1 MNYKLIA
8 IDMDG
13 TLLNNE
19 EKVSERNK
27 EAIMEATKKGVQVVV
42 STGRIFSSAIYFAK
56 LIKVVTPIIACNG
69 AYVSEYHRDNIIL
82 ENPIKN
88 KDLKNII
95 ETLEKNNLYYH
106 FYDNE
111 NFYTKDL
118 EYNSL
123 KYYEW
128 NKKQDEE
135 NKINIQIVENPLS
148 FVEKE
153 DIKVYK
159 IVVMDNDMER
169 IQNARI
175 ELSENKE
182 IEVVSSWHGSLDIM
196 YKGVSKGKALKQLC
210 NLYDISREE
219 VIAIGDNENDLSMLE
234 YAGTSVAME
243 NGIDIVKEYA
253 THVTDT
259 NDNDGVAKIIEKL
272 VL

>member
-1 MNYKLIA
+1 LKYKLIA

-27 EAIMEATKKGVQVVV
+27 KSIMEATKKGVQVVV
-42 STGRIFSSAIYFAK
+42 STGRIFSSATYFAK
-56 LIKVVTPIIACNG
+56 LIKVVTPIISCNG
-69 AYVSEYHRDNIIL
+69 AYVSEYHKDNIIL
-82 ENPIKN
+82 ENPIKKN
-88 KDLKNII
+88 DLKNII

-135 NKINIQIVENPLS
+135 NKINIQIIEDPLN
-148 FVEKE
+148 FIEKE
-153 DIKVYK
+153 NVKVYK

-169 IQNARI
+169 IQNSRI
-175 ELSENKE
+175 ELSKNKE
-182 IEVVSSWHGSLDIM
+182 IEIVSSWHGSLDIM

-234 YAGTSVAME
+234 YAGTSVAMG